1 MNTADL
7 PFLSAADLG
16 RLIAQKEVS
25 PVEVAEAY
33 LGRIEDIGFQFNA
46 YLTVCR
52 TEALEAAHEAERAR
66 AQAQTMP
73 PGKDRDALTER
84 ARQAE
89 TAAQLSE
96 WLRSPRS
103 KSP

>member
-1 MNTADL
+1 MQIRQITHAVSFED
-7 PFLSAADLG
+7 
-16 RLIAQKEVS
+16 RL
-25 PVEVAEAY
+25 
-33 LGRIEDIGFQFNA
+33 
-46 YLTVCR
+46 
-52 TEALEAAHEAERAR
+52 AHEARRAR

-73 PGKDRDALTER
+73 PGKDRDTLTER

-96 WLRSPRS
+96 WLKSPRL

>member
-1 MNTADL
+1 MQIRKIKHAVSFED
-7 PFLSAADLG
+7 
-16 RLIAQKEVS
+16 RL
-25 PVEVAEAY
+25 
-33 LGRIEDIGFQFNA
+33 
-46 YLTVCR
+46 
-52 TEALEAAHEAERAR
+52 AHEARRAR

-73 PGKDRDALTER
+73 PGKDRDAFTER

-96 WLRSPRS
+96 WLKSPRS